1 MLTTNSKGIV
11 PRTEAIP
18 LTIDMQFVAGFE
30 WLRQPQARFV
40 EKFSDTVSAGISLRQ
55 PPTVF
60 PPPPL
65 PPPPGGHVHNSRG
78 RGPGFLHSTPNHS
91 NHPLPHHI

>member
-40 EKFSDTVSAGISLRQ
+40 GKFSDTVSAGISFQQ
-55 PPTVF
+55 PQAFF

-65 PPPPGGHVHNSRG
+65 ALPPGGQVKKPPRG
-78 RGPGFLHSTPNHS
+78 GPWFPTPTTNHS
-91 NHPLPHHI
+91 NHTHPHII